1 MPDDAFIYRE
11 MVVILAL
18 EARETLIKWQVRTII
33 VIIIHIIL
41 ISFVIN
47 VVIIIVHP
55 SEANCVYKQRRSRS
69 YCVDLSP
76 VQMKC

>member
-1 MPDDAFIYRE
+1 

-33 VIIIHIIL
+33 VRNIVIFIHIIL

-55 SEANCVYKQRRSRS
+55 SEANCVYKQRWSRS

-76 VQMKC
+76 VKMKC